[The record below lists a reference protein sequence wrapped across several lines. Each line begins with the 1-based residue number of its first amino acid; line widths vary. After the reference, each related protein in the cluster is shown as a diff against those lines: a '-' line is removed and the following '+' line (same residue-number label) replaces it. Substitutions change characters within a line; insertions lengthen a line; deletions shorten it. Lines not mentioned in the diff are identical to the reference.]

1 MSSKINWDAIGITT
15 SLACAI
21 HCALLPLFLT
31 SLPLFG
37 VNLLHNLYFETFMV
51 GAAFCIGI
59 YSLYHGWKKHH
70 HSPWPMIIFSIGF
83 IFLVIRLFY
92 HEYDGWLLVPAILG
106 IVIGHVTNYRS
117 CRVHN
122 HAHAEDC
129 NHEELIG

>member
-1 MSSKINWDAIGITT
+1 MNSKINWDAIGITA

-37 VNLLHNLYFETFMV
+37 VNLLHNLYFESMMV
-51 GAAFCIGI
+51 GAAFCIGL

-70 HSPWPMIIFSIGF
+70 HSPWPIIIFSAGF
-83 IFLVIRLFY
+83 TFLVIRLFF
-92 HEYDGWLLVPAILG
+92 HEYDGWLLLPAILG
-106 IVIGHVTNYRS
+106 IVIGHVSNYRS